1 MLATKEEKISCILA
15 KHEKL
20 IRESRLSLLRFT
32 IYTMLN
38 FTLPIS
44 IENTMK
50 N

>member
-32 IYTMLN
+32 IYTMPYI
-38 FTLPIS
+38 LPCRFP
-44 IENTMK
+44 
-50 N
+50 